1 MKTKVQVYSD
11 GECRWLSPYF
21 SSTSCNIDSTHFP
34 FDEQT
39 CQVEIASWTA
49 AGNVIDVELD
59 KKLPVDTSN
68 YLENIQWKL
77 QSVSAFRQVSS
88 VVAFCYKTRSHLGSF
103 SSVQQGRSSESYG
116 IELMIV
122 KTLGLLFSTGKDKW
136 VLLAL
141 KS

>member
-1 MKTKVQVYSD
+1 MHSLHCSAQDGQDALIYQKMKTKVQVYSD

-59 KKLPVDTSN
+59 KKRPVDTSN

-88 VVAFCYKTRSHLGSF
+88 VVFVTKLVF
-103 SSVQQGRSSESYG
+103 IQQTSLQYSKAVHPKV
-116 IELMIV
+116 I
-122 KTLGLLFSTGKDKW
+122 
-136 VLLAL
+136 
-141 KS
+141 